1 MLDVEFVTKKAS
13 IIVVLPADSETMFV
27 EEKKEF
33 QYLVKVEEEPNIN
46 TSWTPAALPSVVLK
60 KVL

>member
-46 TSWTPAALPSVVLK
+46 TS
-60 KVL
+60 

>member
-13 IIVVLPADSETMFV
+13 VIVVFPSDSETIFV

-33 QYLVKVEEEPNIN
+33 QYLVKVKDEPNIN
-46 TSWTPAALPSVVLK
+46 TS
-60 KVL
+60 